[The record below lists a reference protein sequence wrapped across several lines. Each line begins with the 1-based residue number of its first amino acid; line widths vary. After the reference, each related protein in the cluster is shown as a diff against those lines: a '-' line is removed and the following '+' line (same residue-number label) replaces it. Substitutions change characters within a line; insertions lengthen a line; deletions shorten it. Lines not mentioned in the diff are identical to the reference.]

1 MKEITLR
8 RIDESNYLDA
18 FRLELTKGQE
28 RFVSHPIR
36 SLAQAYVYY
45 NQCTPFGIY
54 AEESMVGYVLV
65 IYDRVTGEYNLWHLM
80 IDRNHQGKGY
90 GKLAVPACLEYIRQE
105 PFGPGTT
112 VLLTCHEEN
121 TAAMPLYKSL
131 GFRETGVR
139 DEEEVELKLLLGQTA
154 GTFLDK

>member
-45 NQCTPFGIY
+45 NQCTP
-54 AEESMVGYVLV
+54 
-65 IYDRVTGEYNLWHLM
+65 
-80 IDRNHQGKGY
+80 
-90 GKLAVPACLEYIRQE
+90 LASTQKKVWL
-105 PFGPGTT
+105 
-112 VLLTCHEEN
+112 
-121 TAAMPLYKSL
+121 AMYW
-131 GFRETGVR
+131 
-139 DEEEVELKLLLGQTA
+139 
-154 GTFLDK
+154 